1 MPVPVHTIQS
11 ASPPVS
17 PPELAIIGDG
27 KVSLA
32 IAAMLA
38 SSGQAVKLWS
48 GDGSAPVECEVR
60 ERNARV
66 GHVRGRTKF
75 ALISDQIGN
84 VIKNSPVVLL
94 SVPAIEYGAA
104 LSVLAPQITSGQTI
118 LLAEAPLGAAL
129 QFTRELNAARP
140 GMQVNILEMGRLY
153 DSVKIEGDVALLIGP
168 RKRVS
173 ICGLSRNETHRGLA
187 VVSSL
192 WGGLVPASNVLE
204 RGFAEVERLIRT
216 ALRLFRIVSPRG
228 IESPKSEG
236 LMTPAMVSIVS
247 ALAGELQ
254 AVAREFGVPLPGLAQ
269 ILVDY
274 TGASGSSLSE
284 MLTGLADFML
294 EDGSTR
300 QSLDS
305 LRKKLRRDITESFVL
320 IEEFARLAR
329 LPVPVTDSVIE
340 LASVVTE
347 SDLRKEGRG
356 LSDLGLVGIDVRE
369 LIDVVNG

>member
-11 ASPPVS
+11 ASTPVS

-32 IAAMLA
+32 IASMLA
-38 SSGQAVKLWS
+38 ASGQAVRLWS
-48 GDGSAPVECEVR
+48 SDGSAPEECEVR

-66 GHVRGRTKF
+66 GHVRGRTRF
-75 ALISDQIGN
+75 TLVSDQIGN
-84 VIKNSPVVLL
+84 VLKGAPVVLL
-94 SVPAIEYGAA
+94 SVPAIEYGAT
-104 LSVLAPQITSGQTI
+104 LSALAPQISSGQTI

-129 QFTRELNAARP
+129 QFTRLLNVARP
-140 GMQVNILEMGRLY
+140 GMQVNVLEMGRLY
-153 DSVKIEGDVALLIGP
+153 DSVKIEGSVALLIGP

-173 ICGLSRNETHRGLA
+173 ICGLSRNETHRGLL

-216 ALRLFRIVSPRG
+216 ALRLFRIVSPKG
-228 IESPKSEG
+228 AETPKSAG
-236 LMTPAMVSIVS
+236 LMTPAMVSIIS

-254 AVAREFGVPLPGLAQ
+254 AVAREFAVPLPGLAQ
-269 ILVDY
+269 TLVDY
-274 TGASGSSLSE
+274 TGAAGSSLSE
-284 MLTGLADFML
+284 MLSGLADFML

-300 QSLDS
+300 QSVDS
-305 LRKKLRRDITESFVL
+305 LRKKLRRDVTETFVL

-329 LPVPVTDSVIE
+329 LPVPVIDSIIQ

-347 SDLRKEGRG
+347 CDLRKDGRG
-356 LSDLGLVGIDVRE
+356 LSDLGLVGVDVRE